1 MRRWYVGWSRLRDL
15 LRGSRV
21 DREIDD
27 ELRFHLEEEIEAGV
41 SRGLTPVQAR
51 EAACEGV
58 GGQALNVR
66 EAIQDARGVSF
77 ISDFRGDVRQGLRL
91 LRRAPA
97 ATAVMVGTL
106 AIAIGGSATA
116 FSLADAWLF
125 RPLRFPAADRLVVA
139 FMATAARPA
148 EPVVW
153 MPYRAYLPLKESAG
167 AFASVSAV
175 FFHAATWRTSA
186 SARSLV
192 GMQVTPEFFATMG
205 VPALHGRH
213 LGASD
218 VGGPPA
224 IVLSYGFWQRE
235 LGAATDVVGSG
246 VTLSDVAYTVAGVMP
261 ADFDVRLLDR
271 PEGAAYWTLI
281 RPGERGY
288 DRDGMG
294 PVTIVARLAD
304 GVAVASARAEAAAIV
319 RRSEAAY
326 PINFNQPDAT
336 GNRFVVNL
344 SSLQADNTR
353 TVRSTLL
360 TVLAAAVVLL
370 VIAAMNVGVM
380 LLGRGLGRS
389 GEVAVRHALGAR
401 RGRLVRQF
409 LTESLVL
416 SACGG
421 ILGLALCVV
430 GVRVFETWNP
440 LDTLPANGLSVD
452 VRALVGAVLATVLT
466 TFVAGLVPAIRLSA
480 SGIGATLSAGGR
492 ARATAPTHRA
502 QRVML
507 ITQIAASTVLLV
519 CAGLL
524 ARTVIELRHAPLG
537 FTAEGVTV
545 AEVALPTRPFDS
557 SQARNTFYRVLEER
571 LLARP
576 GIRAAAAAT
585 TPPLA
590 GSGLA
595 TVSLTAT
602 DSPSAPR
609 MSAPSVSTGYFDALD
624 IPIITGRTFD
634 GGDSEEA
641 HRVAVLNVRAATEL
655 FGDASAAMGKR
666 LRIDDEGWRE
676 VVGVVGN
683 VRTTFFNTLE
693 WRTDPMVYRP
703 MAQALSHPA
712 SLAATQLTLWVH
724 IRADRPLTAEEL
736 RDEAAAAGP
745 RALVLSVQRV
755 SDLIAGATKL
765 PAFRM
770 TLLLLFCGVSLL
782 LAAIGVYGVVTQAVA
797 ERHREI
803 AIRLALGADPRLL
816 TTSFVRTAVVTGG
829 AGLTIG
835 VALSI
840 ASARA
845 LESMLYGVHASDAA
859 SLAGAGVLLLA
870 VTSLAA
876 WIPALRAT
884 RVNAA
889 EVLRA

>member
-1 MRRWYVGWSRLRDL
+1 MRRWHVGWSRLRDL

-21 DREIDD
+21 DREIEE

-41 SRGLTPVQAR
+41 SRGLTPAQAR
-51 EAACEGV
+51 GAAYESL
-58 GGQALNVR
+58 GGRGLNVR
-66 EAIQDARGVSF
+66 EAIQDVRGVSLF
-77 ISDFRGDVRQGLRL
+77 SDFRGDVRQGFRL
-91 LRRAPA
+91 LRRAPV
-97 ATAVMVGTL
+97 ATAVMVCTL
-106 AIAIGGSATA
+106 AIAIGGSVTA

-139 FMATAARPA
+139 FMAAAARPT

-153 MPYRAYLPLKESAG
+153 MPYRAYLHLKESART
-167 AFASVSAV
+167 FSSVSAV
-175 FFHAATWRTSA
+175 FFHGSIWQTSSNA
-186 SARSLV
+186 KSLV
-192 GMQVTPEFFATMG
+192 GMRVTPEFFATMG
-205 VPALHGRH
+205 VPPLLGRH
-213 LGASD
+213 FNAAD
-218 VGGPPA
+218 VNGPPA
-224 IVLSYGFWQRE
+224 LVLSYGFWQRE
-235 LGAATDVVGSG
+235 LGGASTVVGSS
-246 VTLSDVAYTVAGVMP
+246 VTLSDVPYTVVGVMP

-281 RPGERGY
+281 RPGDRGY

-304 GVAVASARAEAAAIV
+304 GITLETARDEAAAIV
-319 RRSEAAY
+319 RRSEQAY
-326 PINFNQPDAT
+326 PINFNQPDAA

-360 TVLAAAVVLL
+360 TVLAAAVCLL

-421 ILGLALCVV
+421 MLGLALAVA
-430 GVRVFETWNP
+430 GIRVFETWNP

-452 VRALVGAVLATVLT
+452 VRVVAASVVGMVLT
-466 TFVAGLVPAIRLSA
+466 AIVAGVVPAIRLSA
-480 SGIGATLSAGGR
+480 AGIGTALRSAGR
-492 ARATAPTHRA
+492 AGGTPPAHRA
-502 QRVML
+502 QRLML
-507 ITQIAASTVLLV
+507 MAQIAASTVLIV
-519 CAGLL
+519 SAWLL
-524 ARTVIELRHAPLG
+524 ARTVIELRTAPLG
-537 FTAEGVTV
+537 FTAENITV
-545 AEVALPTRPFDS
+545 AEVALPTNPFDS
-557 SQARNTFYRVLEER
+557 SAARNTFYRMLEER

-576 GIRAAAAAT
+576 GIRAVAAAT
-585 TPPLA
+585 TPPLVGGA
-590 GSGLA
+590 FA
-595 TVSLTAT
+595 TVNLTAN

-609 MSAPSVSTGYFDALD
+609 MSAPSVSAEFFDALD
-624 IPIITGRTFD
+624 IPIVAGRTFD
-634 GGDSEEA
+634 GRDSEQG
-641 HRVAVLNVRAATEL
+641 HRVAVLNVRAATDL
-655 FGDASAAMGKR
+655 FGDPGTAIGKR
-666 LRIDDEGWRE
+666 LRIDNEDWRE

-693 WRTDPMVYRP
+693 WRTEPMVYRP
-703 MAQALSHPA
+703 VTQALSGPA
-712 SLAATQLTLWVH
+712 SLAVTQVTLWVH
-724 IRADRPLTAEEL
+724 VRADRPLPAEEI
-736 RDEAAAAGP
+736 RGEVGAVGP
-745 RALVLSVQRV
+745 RAAVLSVQRV
-755 SDLIAGATKL
+755 PDMIAGATKL

-770 TLLLLFCGVSLL
+770 TLLLSFCGVSLL
-782 LAAIGVYGVVTQAVA
+782 LAAIGVYGVVTQAVT
-797 ERHREI
+797 ERRREI
-803 AIRLALGADPRLL
+803 AIRLALGAEPYLV

-829 AGLTIG
+829 AGLLIG

-845 LESMLYGVHASDAA
+845 LESMLYGVRAGDAA
-859 SLAGAGVLLLA
+859 SQAGAGLLLLA

-876 WIPALRAT
+876 WVPALRAT
-884 RVNAA
+884 RVDAA